1 MAATDETEHPGTPRH
16 KHRHDLGH
24 EDHGP
29 KLAARTTHA
38 IQALLGLWIA
48 LTLALVVYALVDA
61 ARRADPGPPNRA
73 GEVDTQAHPAPP
85 GSPDRPGR
93 PGRPGRP

>member
-1 MAATDETEHPGTPRH
+1 MSEDDSPPSDGKLR

-29 KLAARTTHA
+29 KLAAGTTRA

-48 LTLALVVYALVDA
+48 LSLGLVVYVLIDASRTKPPA
-61 ARRADPGPPNRA
+61 ARPPA
-73 GEVDTQAHPAPP
+73 TTPQ
-85 GSPDRPGR
+85 
-93 PGRPGRP
+93 